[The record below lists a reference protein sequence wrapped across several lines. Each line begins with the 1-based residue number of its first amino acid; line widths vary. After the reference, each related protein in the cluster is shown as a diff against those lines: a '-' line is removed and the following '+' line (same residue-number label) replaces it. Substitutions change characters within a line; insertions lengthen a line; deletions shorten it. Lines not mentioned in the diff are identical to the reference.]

1 MISKKC
7 ICGKPILPNFC
18 LCVSCQKIYGMDRS
32 KWDKWLAF
40 MVADLKREYEQEI
53 DISNNE
59 DTFTDLEF
67 DMQLR
72 EECDE

>member
-1 MISKKC
+1 
-7 ICGKPILPNFC
+7 
-18 LCVSCQKIYGMDRS
+18 MDRS
-32 KWDKWLAF
+32 KWDNWLAF
-40 MVADLKREYEQEI
+40 MVADLKCEYEQEI